1 MSQKVIVVGNSLAVT
16 IPKES
21 AKKLGLRGGSRV
33 EVHVDERRNMLS
45 FRPADSAVSREL
57 FDWSKKFIDA
67 YRPALKALADK

>member
-1 MSQKVIVVGNSLAVT
+1 MSQKVIVIGNSLAVT

-21 AKKLGLRGGSRV
+21 AKKLGLRSGSRV
-33 EVHVDERRNMLS
+33 DVHVDERRGVLS
-45 FRPADSAVSREL
+45 FRPTDNVVNKEL

>member
-1 MSQKVIVVGNSLAVT
+1 MSQKVIIVGNSLAVT

-33 EVHVDERRNMLS
+33 DVHVDERRNVLS
-45 FRPADSAVSREL
+45 FRPAQNIVNKEL
-57 FDWSKKFIDA
+57 FDWSKKFIDT

>member
-1 MSQKVIVVGNSLAVT
+1 MSQKVIVIGNSLAVT

-33 EVHVDERRNMLS
+33 DVHVDERRNVLS
-45 FRPADSAVSREL
+45 FRPTENLVDQEL
-57 FDWSKKFIDA
+57 FDWSKKFIDT